1 MEILGAGATLRQ
13 GASEVMGGELGS
25 LSRTAQGVGGQ
36 RGGPSVPQ
44 RAALT
49 GVAEAFAA
57 KNRDTPRRNP
67 QRELP
72 GPDALSRPLTTM
84 FARRPKRP
92 SEWLATIARTP
103 RPARATAFDPEVR

>member
-1 MEILGAGATLRQ
+1 MVGWAPSAERRR
-13 GASEVMGGELGS
+13 GS
-25 LSRTAQGVGGQ
+25 VANAADA
-36 RGGPSVPQ
+36 SVPQ

-84 FARRPKRP
+84 FARRPKRS
-92 SEWLATIARTP
+92 SEWLATIERSRMDASAGSSGEPSGTIL
-103 RPARATAFDPEVR
+103 